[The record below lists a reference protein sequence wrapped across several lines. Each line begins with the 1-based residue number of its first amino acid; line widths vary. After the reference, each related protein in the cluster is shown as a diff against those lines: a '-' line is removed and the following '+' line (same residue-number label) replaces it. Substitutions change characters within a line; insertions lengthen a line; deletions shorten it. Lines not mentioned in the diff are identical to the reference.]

1 MSSPSRT
8 GDFSV
13 SWPRRQWL
21 KAVAVIQDHPAVVLS
36 VIIFTSS
43 FVVFYATQL
52 DGLAHFKESWSRWR
66 VENFGGRHPVS
77 RASRTSDVI
86 LSFQPAHYDRVD
98 VLSMI
103 SLHFGGTAF
112 RRDIEKL
119 VERGGKLR
127 IVTLDPRL
135 GDADHPEHALF
146 EGLAKAF
153 GQETWAFRARA
164 WYSMAVMIELKQAFG
179 DAMQIGLI
187 SNRLAQAKA
196 PYVSPGRSSHSYD
209 SKDPGYRQDVIVQR
223 PEVPDGF
230 DSFSH
235 PASVIRDRPDDP
247 LVRGFTEA
255 FKEAW
260 EQADMLQGD
269 LLETLLGRIEDG
281 ALH

>member
-1 MSSPSRT
+1 MSSSSRT

-21 KAVAVIQDHPAVVLS
+21 KAVALIQDHPTIVLTS
-36 VIIFTSS
+36 LVIGVS

-52 DGLAHFKESWSRWR
+52 DGVAHFKESWSRWK

-112 RRDIEKL
+112 RKDIERL

-127 IVTLDPRL
+127 VVTLDPRL
-135 GDADHPEHALF
+135 GDPDHPEHALF

-153 GQETWAFRARA
+153 GQEPWAFRVRA

-179 DAMQIGLI
+179 DAMQIGMI
-187 SNRLAQAKA
+187 SERLAQAKA
-196 PYVSPGRSSHSYD
+196 PYISPGRSSHSYD
-209 SKDPGYRQDVIVQR
+209 SQNPGHRQDVIVER
-223 PEVPDGF
+223 PETPDGF

-235 PASVIRDRPDDP
+235 PASVIRERPDDP
-247 LVRGFTEA
+247 LVQRFTEA
-255 FKEAW
+255 FAEAW
-260 EQADMLQGD
+260 DESDMLEGELLD
-269 LLETLLGRIEDG
+269 ALLERIKDG
-281 ALH
+281 AVH